1 MSRTPRSQTLHWA
14 WHCGVVC
21 IEHGTHGVR
30 PENMYLAQIF
40 VFSGFLVGLFH
51 KNLKWKVLRAV
62 LFLNGKC
69 YEIFDLCIFVW
80 ESFEFTKKKFYF
92 SSVIQFEVF
101 DDCKY
106 CNSSCCVPI
115 FLFNIIFNDL
125 CDIKNIVAN
134 SFIVYQRPK
143 YTQKNFNSINQ
154 TTGFEPTSLFDSLT
168 TVLSFLSPLPLSIT
182 GW

>member
-1 MSRTPRSQTLHWA
+1 M
-14 WHCGVVC
+14 
-21 IEHGTHGVR
+21 
-30 PENMYLAQIF
+30 
-40 VFSGFLVGLFH
+40 
-51 KNLKWKVLRAV
+51 RAV
-62 LFLNGKC
+62 LFLNGKL

-143 YTQKNFNSINQ
+143 YTKKNFNSINQ

-168 TVLSFLSPLPLSIT
+168 TVLSFLPPLPLSIT